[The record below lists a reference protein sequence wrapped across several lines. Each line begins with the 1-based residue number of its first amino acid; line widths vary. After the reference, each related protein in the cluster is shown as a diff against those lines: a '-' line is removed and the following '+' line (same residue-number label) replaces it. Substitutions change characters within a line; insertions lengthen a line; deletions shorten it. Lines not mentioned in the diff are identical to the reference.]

1 MAEIRP
7 LRAWRYHPSLQSRLD
22 SLVSPL
28 FDVVSEKQ
36 RQHLYTD
43 PNNSIHISV
52 PSENDA
58 PLGSSRRLI
67 NWKKNNIIV
76 QDRLPSIYVYYQY
89 YSLPGSPK
97 EIIRKG
103 FIANFKIADWDDNII
118 LRHENTMPFS
128 VKDRMDVL
136 AKTQMNVSP
145 THGLFTDDTLKI
157 EKYLDAAIQHPLY
170 QTEDYQGVRDV
181 FAVIHDAKV
190 IQDIISIMKDKQI
203 ILADGHHRYEGSLL
217 YKKEEQNKN
226 PQHTGDEG
234 YNYHMMYFTN
244 TESDNLRILPT
255 HRLISGLGGFESQE
269 FMHHLS
275 RYFTIDRLDE
285 SSNLNEV
292 ILGKKWTY
300 GILIDGTAYKIKL
313 KPERINEIDWKFPK
327 QIKEL
332 DLTVM
337 HYFII
342 EKCLGILGK
351 NQRNSTH
358 IHFERNY
365 AKCLE
370 AVTSN
375 MSQLAIITHE
385 ISIDTVKDVCYSGHT
400 LPQKSTY
407 FYPKVICGFLFGS
420 IRESEFKSTF
430 DAAFK

>member
-7 LRAWRYHPSLQSRLD
+7 LRAWRYHPNLQSRLD

-36 RQHLYTD
+36 RQQLYAD

-52 PSENDA
+52 PSESDA

-89 YSLPGSPK
+89 YTLPGSPK

-136 AKTQMNVSP
+136 ARTQMNVSP
-145 THGLFTDDTLKI
+145 THGLYTDDTLKI
-157 EKYLDAAIQHPLY
+157 EKYLDATIQHPLY
-170 QTEDYQGVRDV
+170 ETEDYQGVRDV
-181 FAVIHDAKV
+181 FAIIHDVKV
-190 IQDIISIMKDKQI
+190 IQDIINIMKDKQI

-217 YKKEEQNKN
+217 NKKEEQDKN

-255 HRLISGLGGFESQE
+255 HRLISGLGDFQAQE
-269 FMHHLS
+269 FMQQLS
-275 RYFTIDRLDE
+275 RYFIIHRQEE

-292 ILGKKWTY
+292 ILGKQWTF
-300 GILIDGTAYKIKL
+300 GILIGGDAYKIKL
-313 KPERINEIDWKFPK
+313 KPECISELKWKFPK

-337 HYFII
+337 HFFII
-342 EKCLGILGK
+342 EKCLGIPGK
-351 NQRNSTH
+351 IQRNSTH

-365 AKCLE
+365 SKCIE
-370 AVTSN
+370 AVTSHN
-375 MSQLAIITHE
+375 SQLAIITRE

-420 IRESEFKSTF
+420 IRQNEFKSTF
-430 DAAFK
+430 DEAFK